1 MVKNYTS
8 LNSNTTLG
16 FNKKST
22 RKSASGNAFKIMRTS
37 WSFMIL
43 MLLSMTI
50 VQDATANNTITLVF
64 TTSYTHHPVIL
75 KSSAAQGYGGGYGYA
90 FFSPTDHDIPI
101 CYRDGITTKT
111 TNKLLQYNNT
121 LINTNIKN
129 INTNFKKILS

>member
-1 MVKNYTS
+1 MVKNYAS
-8 LNSNTTLG
+8 LNSNTTLE
-16 FNKKST
+16 FNKKSA
-22 RKSASGNAFKIMRTS
+22 RKSASGNDFKIMRTS
-37 WSFMIL
+37 CFFMVL

>member
-1 MVKNYTS
+1 MILILLGMTINQKVTAK
-8 LNSNTTLG
+8 NTT
-16 FNKKST
+16 N
-22 RKSASGNAFKIMRTS
+22 
-37 WSFMIL
+37 
-43 MLLSMTI
+43 
-50 VQDATANNTITLVF
+50 LVF

-75 KSSAAQGYGGGYGYA
+75 KSKSSAAQGYGGGYGYA

-129 INTNFKKILS
+129 INTNLKEILS